1 MMSLDTCNGRVSFF
15 YHRTNDYNVTIAYT
29 TRYSTSEGLV
39 RFGAAFCNSSDQFSK
54 KVGREIAIDRMT
66 TIIPG
71 DLDAMIGCVPV
82 SQSDPRW
89 LIHEKIL
96 ATLPLEEYAPENF
109 FGVPLEGHQVPD
121 VSTSLS

>member
-1 MMSLDTCNGRVSFF
+1 MMSKSENMGRTSFF

-29 TRYSTSEGLV
+29 NRWSSSDGLV

-54 KVGREIAIDRMT
+54 RVGRGIAIDRMT

-71 DLDAMIGCVPV
+71 DLEARIGCVSV
-82 SQSDPRW
+82 SETDPRW

-109 FGVPLEGHQVPD
+109 FGPVYEVEM
-121 VSTSLS
+121 